1 MDQIYDG
8 TFLYDATYRQKRFLY
23 MFSSASRI
31 FTYRIAT
38 STVVCMDKNLPAN
51 REFDTSNSSGSKL
64 AFIMK
69 SGFLWV

>member
-1 MDQIYDG
+1 
-8 TFLYDATYRQKRFLY
+8 
-23 MFSSASRI
+23 
-31 FTYRIAT
+31 
-38 STVVCMDKNLPAN
+38 MDKNLPAN